1 MKVKFER
8 VYKNYSIGAIADI
21 DNKEELDYLI
31 NTKTVNILEDFG
43 SSEIEEIKEA
53 EEEEIEEKSNKKGKS
68 KK

>member
-21 DNKEELDYLI
+21 DNKEELNYLI
-31 NTKTVNILEDFG
+31 NTKTVDILEDFE
-43 SSEIEEIKEA
+43 SSETEET
-53 EEEEIEEKSNKKGKS
+53 EEIEEKTNKKGKS